1 MYQINDQIRSSL
13 IKFIK
18 KPFGIYLIWS
28 NTRRM
33 IPTFEID
40 LAGPMLNIRQR
51 PLQFSIFIHYR
62 VMFFFP
68 FLKKAIIFFSFIDI
82 VDCCF
87 YKNVKNKYKKKNIRK
102 WWRPNLASLLMLIIV
117 ESDFKMLYYWRRKT
131 ILYNS
136 VWKYFTRS

>member
-1 MYQINDQIRSSL
+1 
-13 IKFIK
+13 
-18 KPFGIYLIWS
+18 
-28 NTRRM
+28 M

-68 FLKKAIIFFSFIDI
+68 FLKKAIFFSFIDI

-87 YKNVKNKYKKKNIRK
+87 YKNVKNKYKKKK
-102 WWRPNLASLLMLIIV
+102 HK
-117 ESDFKMLYYWRRKT
+117 KMMEA
-131 ILYNS
+131 
-136 VWKYFTRS
+136 